1 MAISGIGIV
10 GSSTA
15 QAPVTTS
22 LTQQDFLNILLT
34 QLQFQDPLQ
43 PMDDEQFVA
52 QLAQFSALEINTEES
67 GKLDSL
73 LTFASMNQG
82 INLIGKSVEVD
93 ASQSGATSAS
103 SAAGTVTAVS
113 FATGQPLLTVKT
125 SASTLT
131 DVPLTNV
138 SLIQSSSGQ

>member
-1 MAISGIGIV
+1 
-10 GSSTA
+10 
-15 QAPVTTS
+15 
-22 LTQQDFLNILLT
+22 
-34 QLQFQDPLQ
+34 
-43 PMDDEQFVA
+43 MDDEQFVA

-67 GKLDSL
+67 DKLDSL

-93 ASQSGATSAS
+93 ASQSGATGTT

-113 FATGQPLLTVKT
+113 FASGQPLLTVKT